1 MKRQR
6 LMKIKAKSGFVLK
19 KKQKLMVGESQKNSL
34 IILFEYFSIIQKIK
48 LSLVHLWDHME
59 ILELF

>member
-6 LMKIKAKSGFVLK
+6 LMKIKAKDGFVLK
-19 KKQKLMVGESQKNSL
+19 KKQKSMVGESQKNNL
-34 IILFEYFSIIQKIK
+34 IILFEYFLIIQKIK

>member
-1 MKRQR
+1 
-6 LMKIKAKSGFVLK
+6 
-19 KKQKLMVGESQKNSL
+19 MVGESQKNNL
-34 IILFEYFSIIQKIK
+34 ILLFEDFSIIQKIK